1 MCMILSIS
9 YFQSALDCVQ
19 PSAKREGFAT
29 VPNTTWEDVGAL
41 EGIREELSMAILA
54 PVRYPQQFASLGLSS
69 PPGVLLAGP
78 PGCGKTLLA
87 KVHAHARTH
96 THQELFNTVH
106 VCLDKC
112 EVCSPSGRGTR
123 MCGGQVSAC
132 SKCPLSRACL
142 GIMCC
147 AQQVGSIMT
156 SLLCSTTLCPVT
168 I

>member
-1 MCMILSIS
+1 MYGPPNSH
-9 YFQSALDCVQ
+9 FQSALECVQ

-87 KVHAHARTH
+87 KVIHNTH
-96 THQELFNTVH
+96 THSHTNTHYCRSGNFCVKKLLH
-106 VCLDKC
+106 DKFSC
-112 EVCSPSGRGTR
+112 KKFS
-123 MCGGQVSAC
+123 
-132 SKCPLSRACL
+132 
-142 GIMCC
+142 
-147 AQQVGSIMT
+147 
-156 SLLCSTTLCPVT
+156 
-168 I
+168 